1 MPSCLLYAAALA
13 AALATALCAPA
24 SAEILVNVDK
34 ETQRMTVTVDRVLL
48 YTWPVSTGL
57 PGRTE
62 TPNGTFRTNRMDANH
77 LSQEFNRA
85 PMPYTVFFDLHGH
98 AVHGFLNA
106 DRIGNPAS
114 HGCVRLPADKAALL
128 FDLIK
133 MEGLNA
139 TSVVITGR
147 TPSLQSLL
155 LSRRRALRDAGTAPS
170 MLFIAHIDDKPA
182 PHGVEA
188 ASEMDRLQEAEPLQ
202 PLTSEDYDR
211 LVPLPPDSESSAASS

>member
-1 MPSCLLYAAALA
+1 MPSCLLSVTALA
-13 AALATALCAPA
+13 ATLAATLCGPA
-24 SAEILVNVDK
+24 FAEILINVDK
-34 ETQRMTVTVDRVLL
+34 ETQRMTVTVDRARL

-62 TPNGTFRTNRMDANH
+62 TPNGTFRANRMDAKH
-77 LSQEFNRA
+77 LSQEFNHA

-98 AVHGFLNA
+98 AVHGFLDA
-106 DRIGNPAS
+106 SRIGNPGS
-114 HGCVRLPADKAALL
+114 HGCVRLPTDKAALL

-155 LSRRRALRDAGTAPS
+155 LSRRHALRDASTAPS
-170 MLFIAHIDDKPA
+170 MLFIAHIDDKPM
-182 PHGVEA
+182 PHTLETVV
-188 ASEMDRLQEAEPLQ
+188 EMDRLQEAETLQ
-202 PLTSEDYDR
+202 PPPSEDYDQ
-211 LVPLPPDSESSAASS
+211 LLPLPPDSASSAPSS